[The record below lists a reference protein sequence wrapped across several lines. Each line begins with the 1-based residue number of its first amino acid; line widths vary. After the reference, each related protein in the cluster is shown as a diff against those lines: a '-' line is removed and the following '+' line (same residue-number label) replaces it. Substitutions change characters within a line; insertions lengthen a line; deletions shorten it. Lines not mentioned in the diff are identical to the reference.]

1 MQNIFAGMKPNW
13 PVRKPITQ
21 TTPLLTAATTH
32 PFQQRFPTSTVEQ
45 MVSTHDR

>member
-1 MQNIFAGMKPNW
+1 MQNTFAGMNPNW

-32 PFQQRFPTSTVEQ
+32 PFQHRFPTRIVEP
-45 MVSTHDR
+45 MVSKQDK